1 MSMEKSMQM
10 CRKLKKSLQL
20 AIIQLENDFHKK
32 LKEEL

>member
-1 MSMEKSMQM
+1 MSMEKSMQI
-10 CRKLKKSLQL
+10 CRKQKGILQL

>member
-1 MSMEKSMQM
+1 MTEVVE
-10 CRKLKKSLQL
+10 KLKKSLQL